1 MADFY
6 KMDPALW
13 DVRTSNLTLDQE
25 AAYLRIVNAI
35 HKHKSPVPDNDR
47 VLAGMFRVSTRKAR
61 ALVNALIEAGK
72 ITIDGDYITN
82 ERAVSD
88 LVHRGF
94 VSVSMA
100 ENGAKGGRR
109 RAELAAKSLENIDQG
124 EATASYREEERREE
138 YTVAKATDGQAVDLP
153 LPDDEYSHEV
163 WARGVAFLC
172 RRGVKETQARSF
184 IGKLRKDHTDPDIY
198 TAFSECSKSGAID
211 PIPWITR
218 RLTPEPA
225 FKASDLQL
233 DLSHINPD
241 GSLKHDT
248 NPH

>member
-35 HKHKSPVPDNDR
+35 HKHKSPVPNNDR

-61 ALVNALIEAGK
+61 ALVNSLIDAGK
-72 ITIDGDYITN
+72 ISIEGEYITN

-100 ENGAKGGRR
+100 ENGAKGGRK
-109 RAELAAKSLENIDQG
+109 RAELAAKLLENIDQRQ
-124 EATASYREEERREE
+124 ATASYREEKRREE
-138 YTVAKATDGQAVDLP
+138 YSVANATDGQAVD
-153 LPDDEYSHEV
+153 DDFAKQV
-163 WARGVAFLC
+163 FDRGVSYLG
-172 RRGVKETQARSF
+172 RHGVGERQARSF
-184 IGKLRKDHTDPDIY
+184 IGKLRKDHTDTDIFA
-198 TAFSECSKSGAID
+198 AFSECSKSGAVD

-218 RLTPEPA
+218 RLTPEPT

-233 DLSHINPD
+233 DLSQLNPD

-248 NPH
+248 KPH

>member
-61 ALVNALIEAGK
+61 ALVNALIDAGK

-100 ENGAKGGRR
+100 ENGAKGGRK
-109 RAELAAKSLENIDQG
+109 RAELAAKSLENIDQC
-124 EATASYREEERREE
+124 EATASYREEKRREE
-138 YTVAKATDGQAVDLP
+138 NTVAKATDGQAVDLP
-153 LPDDEYSHEV
+153 LPDNEYSHDV
-163 WARGVAFLC
+163 WTRGVAFL
-172 RRGVKETQARSF
+172 RRNGVKETQARSF
-184 IGKLRKDHTDPDIY
+184 IGKLRKAHPDTDVFA
-198 TAFSECSKSGAID
+198 AFSECSKSGAID

-218 RLTPEPA
+218 RLTPEPS